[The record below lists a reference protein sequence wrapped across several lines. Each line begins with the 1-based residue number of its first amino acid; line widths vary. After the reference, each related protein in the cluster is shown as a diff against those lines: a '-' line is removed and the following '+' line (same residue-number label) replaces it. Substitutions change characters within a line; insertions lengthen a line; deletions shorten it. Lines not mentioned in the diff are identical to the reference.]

1 MAAPGDYTATLS
13 KEVGGEITTLSLPI
27 RFEVVPL
34 RTRTLPG
41 SSPGEAAAFWR
52 SYEMSVRSSTAL
64 SQSLRTELARVDAM
78 QKALSRAT
86 VAPGEL
92 DKRLNKL
99 KKVLQAIEDELY
111 GNRAKRQ
118 VGEKRRPTIESRLN
132 SVELGVYRST
142 DGPTDTMRR
151 TLEIVNAQIL
161 EIKSD
166 LEKARAD
173 AATLGEDLLQAGAP
187 WVEGSPL

>member
-1 MAAPGDYTATLS
+1 MGGAIATVS
-13 KEVGGEITTLSLPI
+13 ARV

-34 RTRTLPG
+34 RKLTLPG
-41 SSPGEAAAFWR
+41 SSPAEAAAFWR
-52 SYEMSVRSSTAL
+52 SYEVSVRSSTAL
-64 SQSLRTELARVDAM
+64 SESLRTELARVDAM

-92 DKRLNKL
+92 DKRLNRL